1 MKFIKKITLF
11 VICLILLFSAA
22 YIVFAQYT
30 DNNRIRVGAFI
41 LLGLETNFD
50 ESEKPD
56 WFKEYVREMYA
67 SGTGLSIYDYAET
80 NHLFV
85 SREQLEEIKIL
96 YSDDLAIPIIYSS
109 EQLERAFSDFEG
121 IEYLTG
127 LKRIGTYES
136 TFTEDNYKYGINGYN
151 FGEEQIQSYYKPFI
165 INFKKINA
173 HELWPDLDF
182 DTLRSLGNYPYDIE
196 LREYTR
202 LKIVDNERRVYND
215 IENAN
220 LAQEDKIKLNNELSL
235 KAERRYE
242 EINNMCAYD
251 LSSYDFTSEFEVIVL
266 EEFEEIRSKIALLE
280 RVDILVNKIWS
291 DNSTDKE
298 AIIKLLKKSDSENSS
313 EVYMDSGMLNSGSN
327 NILRDIGNDE
337 DIPYGYEFVTKEE
350 EPLSI
355 ILSSDNNYQGVFEEL
370 AKYDDTGKLI
380 RYKVYEANIEGYNST
395 VIKNG
400 DYNFTVI
407 NERVETLTNAP
418 DDDNDENEE
427 DNEIIS
433 NLEEEISSTT
443 DIEAEEVNK
452 ATNTEADIIFF
463 DNIIEGNNQVD
474 NIYNK
479 VGITTGKRG
488 FKESEIL
495 NIVDKK
501 DEKAIFESPQ
511 ITSAVN
517 NSSYINTK
525 VPKTGYNKSIIFY
538 IVSAMISGV
547 ICARFITGRKINI

>member
-30 DNNRIRVGAFI
+30 DNNRIRVGTFI

-80 NHLFV
+80 NPLFV

-151 FGEEQIQSYYKPFI
+151 FGEEQIQSCYKPFI

-280 RVDILVNKIWS
+280 RVDIFVNKIWS

-337 DIPYGYEFVTKEE
+337 DISYGYEFVTKEE

-380 RYKVYEANIEGYNST
+380 RYKVYEVNIEGYNST

-418 DDDNDENEE
+418 DEDNDENEE

-443 DIEAEEVNK
+443 DIEAEEFNK
-452 ATNTEADIIFF
+452 ATNTDADIIFF

-517 NSSYINTK
+517 NSSCINTK

-547 ICARFITGRKINI
+547 ICARFITDRKINI

>member
-80 NHLFV
+80 NPLFV

-109 EQLERAFSDFEG
+109 EQLEGAFSDFEG

-242 EINNMCAYD
+242 EINNMSAYD

-280 RVDILVNKIWS
+280 RVDIFVNKIWS

-313 EVYMDSGMLNSGSN
+313 EVYMDIGMLNSESN
-327 NILRDIGNDE
+327 NILRDMGNDE
-337 DIPYGYEFVTKEE
+337 DIPYGYEFVKKEE

-370 AKYDDTGKLI
+370 AKYDDTGELI
-380 RYKVYEANIEGYNST
+380 RYKVYEVNIEGYNST

-418 DDDNDENEE
+418 DEDNNENEE

-511 ITSAVN
+511 ITFAVN

-547 ICARFITGRKINI
+547 ICARFIINRKINI